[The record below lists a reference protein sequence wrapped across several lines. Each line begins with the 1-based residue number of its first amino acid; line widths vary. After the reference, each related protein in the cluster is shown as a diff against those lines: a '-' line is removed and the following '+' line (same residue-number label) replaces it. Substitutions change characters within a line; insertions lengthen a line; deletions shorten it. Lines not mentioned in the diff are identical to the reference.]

1 MDAGLKSL
9 MHKMFLLRES
19 SVTYRKMGKDIN
31 KQFLKEK
38 KMQKQIKVHTKAKN
52 KINVIKFNKLTQQH
66 DTKIQKQTKFI

>member
-38 KMQKQIKVHTKAKN
+38 KMQMS
-52 KINVIKFNKLTQQH
+52 L
-66 DTKIQKQTKFI
+66 